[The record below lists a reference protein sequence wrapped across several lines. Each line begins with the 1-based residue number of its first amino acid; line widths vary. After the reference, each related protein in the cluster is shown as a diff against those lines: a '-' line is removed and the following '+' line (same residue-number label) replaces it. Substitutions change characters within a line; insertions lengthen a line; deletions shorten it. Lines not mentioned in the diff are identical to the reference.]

1 MVLINSKDAR
11 LPEQLQRAMA
21 AEAEAAREARAKVE
35 TIIMMIM
42 IIIIMII
49 IIIKGD
55 RCRGRE
61 ESLAGVTRSCWHDLW
76 VSCCSAA
83 QIFTGEMTGKYQT
96 ANLKYFLFQTLNS
109 ISAEK
114 NSTIIFPFPMD
125 LVGHL
130 FNKNWIFSRIF
141 WRRIEK
147 SEESYF
153 SLLYI

>member
-1 MVLINSKDAR
+1 M
-11 LPEQLQRAMA
+11 
-21 AEAEAAREARAKVE
+21 
-35 TIIMMIM
+35 
-42 IIIIMII
+42 
-49 IIIKGD
+49 IIKGD
-55 RCRGRE
+55 RCRGGE

-76 VSCCSAA
+76 VSCGTAA
-83 QIFTGEMTGKYQT
+83 QIFTGETTGKYQT

-141 WRRIEK
+141 LKSVEK
-147 SEESYF
+147 SRRKQFLIIIYIYYIESKSTVSGLSIILKRMIRKESVCITKYRI
-153 SLLYI
+153 L